1 MDIIATSE
9 GTTFTDRWSVCTR
22 PLRMYPASYASRNEG
37 WKPTSLL
44 FETDNGDIV
53 SLELDPNECVALA
66 NALIDAAKERTIL

>member
-1 MDIIATSE
+1 
-9 GTTFTDRWSVCTR
+9 
-22 PLRMYPASYASRNEG
+22 MYPASYASRNEG